1 MMLPSLEQIHEAQNL
16 IYRYMP
22 PTPQYAWPLL
32 NQRLGTDAWIKH
44 ENHSPVGAFKLR
56 GALVYATWL
65 KQTQPDLT
73 GLVGAT
79 RGNFGQGVA
88 MAARVLGLKSVIVVP
103 HGNSVE
109 KNRAMIAQGADLVQ
123 HGHDFQESLEFART
137 LAAERGFAFVESFHE
152 RLVWGTATY
161 ALEFFQAAPP
171 LDLIYVPIGL
181 GSSICGV
188 AAARAALNLS
198 TEIVGVTA
206 AACPAYALSF
216 RERKLVEAPARTA
229 ISDGQACRT
238 PNLQALEIIWANVV
252 RVVEVSDEEIADA
265 MGVYY
270 ADTHNLVEG
279 AGAAAL
285 AAALQEKSALAGKRA
300 GIVVTGGNVD
310 RETYIA
316 ALSGAFQP
324 ARQS

>member
-1 MMLPSLEQIHEAQNL
+1 MLPSLEQIHEAQNL